1 MADNKIVLVGGGGHC
16 ASVIDVIEQ
25 EGRFSIAGIVDKK
38 NIGSKVLGYTI
49 IASDEDLDK
58 LAKEYRNFLVTVGHV
73 LSNEPRTRFFEQLG
87 KLGATFPAIVSP
99 RAYVSKHAKIGEG
112 SVVMHNAF
120 VNASAKVGRNTIIN
134 TAAIIEH
141 DATIGDQC
149 HISTAAV
156 VNGGCTVGDHTFI
169 GSNAMIKQ
177 YLSVGGRVVVGA
189 GSVVLEDLAANA
201 TYVGNPARVKK
212 TSGN

>member
-1 MADNKIVLVGGGGHC
+1 MSDNKIILVGGGGHC

-49 IASDEDLDK
+49 IASDEELQQLTKDYK
-58 LAKEYRNFLVTVGHV
+58 NFLITVGHV
-73 LSNEPRTRFFEQLG
+73 LSNEPRTRLYEQLRT
-87 KLGATFPAIVSP
+87 LGGVFPPIVSP
-99 RAYVSKHAKIGEG
+99 RAYVSKHATVAEG

-120 VNASAKVGRNTIIN
+120 VNANAKIGRNTIIN

-141 DATIGDQC
+141 DATVGDHC
-149 HISTAAV
+149 HISTGAV
-156 VNGGCTVGDHTFI
+156 VNGGCSIGHHTFI
-169 GSNAMIKQ
+169 GSNAMIRQ
-177 YLSVGGRVVVGA
+177 YLSVADRVVVGA
-189 GSVVLEDLAANA
+189 SAVVLDDLAANA

-212 TSGN
+212 TPAN